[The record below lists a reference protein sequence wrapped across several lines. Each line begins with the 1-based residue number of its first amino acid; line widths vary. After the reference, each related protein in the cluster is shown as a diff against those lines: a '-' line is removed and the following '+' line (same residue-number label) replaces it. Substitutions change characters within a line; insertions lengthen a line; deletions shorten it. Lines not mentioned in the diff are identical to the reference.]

1 MDYKKALQYLLDQLP
16 MYQRQGAAAY
26 RADLGNA
33 LEMDRYFGHPHRKYR
48 TIHVGGTNGKGSVSH
63 LLASILQSAGYRTGL
78 YTSPHLVDFRERI
91 RVNGEK
97 IPEEDVVRF
106 VEDHGDMLENTR
118 PSFFEMTMGM
128 AFEHFARENVDVAVI
143 EVGMGGRL
151 DSTNIISPD
160 LTVITNIGL
169 DHTMFLGDTL
179 EAIAREK
186 AGIIKPGVPVVVG
199 RFQAETADGFREKA
213 HEMNAPLM
221 FVGDVFNLVETVV
234 QNNEQLVTVKS
245 DRVTETFA
253 LPLTGSAQQENLR
266 TVLGAVRQLHNMG
279 YTISD
284 AAVHHGIEKVVEQTG
299 LKGRWQKIADHP
311 LMICDTAHNADGL
324 CQVVRQIESG
334 KYHQVHIV
342 WGMVNDKDVKEVL
355 DLLPGDALYYFT
367 QASIP
372 RALDPVEILRA
383 AREIGLKGEIYPDV
397 KRAVEAAKKNASNN
411 DLIFIGGST
420 FIVSEALEI

>member
-1 MDYKKALQYLLDQLP
+1 MDYQKTLQYLLEQLP
-16 MYQRQGAAAY
+16 MYQRLGKAAY

-33 LEMDRYFGHPHRKYR
+33 LEMDRYFGHPHQQYR

-63 LLASILQSAGYRTGL
+63 LLASVLQSAGYRTGL

-97 IPEEDVVRF
+97 IPEDEVVQF
-106 VEDHGDMLENTR
+106 VENHGDMLEKMH

-128 AFEHFARENVDVAVI
+128 AFEHFAREKVDVAVV

-186 AGIIKPGVPVVVG
+186 AGIIKPGIPVVVG
-199 RFQAETADGFREKA
+199 RYQSETADVFRKKA
-213 HEMNAPLM
+213 REMEAPLM
-221 FVGDVFNLVETVV
+221 FAEEVFDLVETAV
-234 QNNEQLVTVKS
+234 QDNEQLITVVS

-253 LPLTGSAQQENLR
+253 LPLTGVAQQENLT
-266 TVLGAVRQLHNMG
+266 TVLAALRQLHNLN
-279 YTISD
+279 YVISD
-284 AAVHHGIEKVVEQTG
+284 AAVHHGVEKVVEQTG
-299 LKGRWQKIADHP
+299 LQGRWQKISEHP

-324 CQVVRQIESG
+324 R
-334 KYHQVHIV
+334 
-342 WGMVNDKDVKEVL
+342 
-355 DLLPGDALYYFT
+355 
-367 QASIP
+367 
-372 RALDPVEILRA
+372 
-383 AREIGLKGEIYPDV
+383 
-397 KRAVEAAKKNASNN
+397 
-411 DLIFIGGST
+411 
-420 FIVSEALEI
+420 

>member
-1 MDYKKALQYLLDQLP
+1 MDYQKTLQYLLEQLP
-16 MYQRQGAAAY
+16 MYQRQGKAAY
-26 RADLGNA
+26 RADLDNA
-33 LEMDRYFGHPHRKYR
+33 LEMDSYFGHPHRQYR

-97 IPEEDVVRF
+97 IPEEDVVQF
-106 VEDHGDMLENTR
+106 VENHGDMLEKLH

-128 AFEHFARENVDVAVI
+128 AFEHFAREKVDVAVV

-160 LTVITNIGL
+160 LTIITNIGL

-186 AGIIKPGVPVVVG
+186 AGIIKTGVPVVVG
-199 RFQAETADGFREKA
+199 RYQAETADVFREKA
-213 HEMNAPLM
+213 REVNAPLM
-221 FVGDVFNLVETVV
+221 FAGEVFDLVESAV
-234 QNNEQLVTVKS
+234 QANEQLITVVS

-253 LPLTGSAQQENLR
+253 LPLTGAAQQENLT
-266 TVLGAVRQLHNMG
+266 TVLAATRQLHNLN

-284 AAVHHGIEKVVEQTG
+284 AVVHHGIEEVVKQTG
-299 LKGRWQKIADHP
+299 LQGRWQKISDHP
-311 LMICDTAHNADGL
+311 LVICDTAHNTDGL
-324 CQVVRQIESG
+324 RQVMNQIKEG
-334 KYHQVHIV
+334 DYGQVHIV
-342 WGMVNDKDVKEVL
+342 WGMVNDKDVKEIL
-355 DLLPGDALYYFT
+355 NLLPGGAFFYFT

-372 RALDPVEILRA
+372 RALDAKELYRA
-383 AREIGLKGEIYPDV
+383 ARKIGLKGEV
-397 KRAVEAAKKNASNN
+397 FTSVEKAVDAAKKNASDN

-420 FIVSEALEI
+420 FVVAEALEI

>member
-1 MDYKKALQYLLDQLP
+1 MDYQETLQYLLEQLP
-16 MYQRQGAAAY
+16 MYQRQGKAAY

-33 LEMDRYFGHPHRKYR
+33 LEMDRYFGHPHQQYR

-97 IPEEDVVRF
+97 IPEDEVVRF
-106 VEDHGDMLENTR
+106 VDNHGKMLEETR

-128 AFEHFARENVDVAVI
+128 AFEHFGRENVDVAVV

-160 LTVITNIGL
+160 LTILTNIGL

-186 AGIIKPGVPVVVG
+186 AGIIKPGIPVVVG
-199 RFQAETADGFREKA
+199 RYQSETVKVFREKA
-213 HEMNAPLM
+213 GEMNAPLM
-221 FVGDVFNLVETVV
+221 FAGDVFDLVEIAV
-234 QNNEQLVTVKS
+234 QNNEQLITVKS
-245 DRVTETFA
+245 DRITETFA
-253 LPLTGSAQQENLR
+253 LPLTGAAQQENLI
-266 TVLGAVRQLHNMG
+266 TVLAAIRQLHNLS
-279 YTISD
+279 YTISH
-284 AAVHHGIEKVVEQTG
+284 AALHHGIEKVVELTG
-299 LKGRWQKIADHP
+299 LKGRWQKISDHP

-324 CQVVRQIESG
+324 RQVVNQIEAG
-334 KYHQVHIV
+334 DYKQVHIV
-342 WGMVNDKDVKEVL
+342 WGMVDDKDVKEVL
-355 DLLPGDALYYFT
+355 GLLPRDALYYFT

-372 RALDPVEILRA
+372 RALDPGEILQA
-383 AREIGLKGEIYPDV
+383 AREIGLDGGIYGDV
-397 KRAVEAAKKNASNN
+397 KKAVEAAKKNTSDN

-420 FIVSEALEI
+420 FIVAEALEI